1 MIDPMA
7 IENIELAIVS
17 MIKFMLINSTSVLR
31 NTTEQVLVMILKL
44 TNNERLK
51 SCMYYLK

>member
-17 MIKFMLINSTSVLR
+17 MIKFMLINFTSVLR